1 MSQPLISIIVP
12 CYNVEAFIK
21 KGLQSIYL
29 QTYTNWECIL
39 VDDGSKD
46 NVSGEID
53 IWVKKDSRYK
63 YIYQDNE
70 GVSSARNKG
79 LDHATGDYILFFD
92 PDDLFSTNALENLIS
107 LAKDD
112 IDIIIGKNAIT
123 NGQNYDIVEYLV
135 HYSKPLLKVSNQDKN
150 LIKIV
155 VEEPIICVAWNKLYR
170 RDFLKT
176 HNLKFKKGVLHE
188 DELWFFETLFKA
200 NAVIFNNEPT
210 YFYNVTNLN
219 SVINNMGLKN
229 LKSYLEIIEYIY
241 EQYYKTET
249 NKTNK
254 ELISIYITHLKI
266 KAILHCYKQL
276 NKKDRLEAKPI
287 IEACF
292 GRVTPVRTK
301 KILADSFE
309 TLHYHFKLVKLLS
322 PNLIL
327 RYLRYYKSSRI
338 MRQIKAK
345 WILKKATKTNNSKNR
360 TIVDVR

>member
-53 IWVKKDSRYK
+53 IWVKKDSRFK

-135 HYSKPLLKVSNQDKN
+135 HYSKPIQKVSNQDKN

-241 EQYYKTET
+241 EQYYKIET
-249 NKTNK
+249 KKTNK

-292 GRVTPVRTK
+292 ARVTPVRTK

>member
-53 IWVKKDSRYK
+53 IWVKIDSRFK

-135 HYSKPLLKVSNQDKN
+135 HYSKPLQKVSNQDKN

-210 YFYNVTNLN
+210 YFYNVTNVN
-219 SVINNMGLKN
+219 SVINNISLKN
-229 LKSYLEIIEYIY
+229 LESYLKIIAYVY
-241 EQYYKTET
+241 DTYYKTE
-249 NKTNK
+249 KDSTNK
-254 ELISIYITHLKI
+254 ELISVYVTHLKV
-266 KAILHCYKQL
+266 KAIQHYYKKL
-276 NKKDRLEAKPI
+276 NKKDRQKAKSL
-287 IEACF
+287 IETCF
-292 GRVTPVRTK
+292 SNVQPVRTK
-301 KILADSFE
+301 KVLTDSFE
-309 TLHYHFKLVKLLS
+309 KLQYHFKLTEFLS
-322 PNLIL
+322 PNNLL
-327 RYLRYYKSSRI
+327 RYLRYYRSTRF
-338 MRQIKAK
+338 MRKIKAK
-345 WILKKATKTNNSKNR
+345 WLLMKATKINTKKERIINK
-360 TIVDVR
+360 VY